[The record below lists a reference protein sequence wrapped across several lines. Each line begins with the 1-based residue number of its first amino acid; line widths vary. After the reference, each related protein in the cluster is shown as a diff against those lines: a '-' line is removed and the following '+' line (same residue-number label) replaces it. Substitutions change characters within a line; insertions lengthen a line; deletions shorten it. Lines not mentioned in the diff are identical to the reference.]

1 MANISNITLDQ
12 GSTFSVTIATE
23 NLDGTGNAP
32 ITGFVGAGSIRKYYG
47 SLSKTASFTVVGNT
61 SGAATFTSDD
71 TGVIASL
78 TSTQTGNIKSGRY
91 VYDIEIRKSSQVTRI
106 LEGQI
111 EVTPRSTRND
121 EGNQPTS

>member
-32 ITGFVGAGSIRKYYG
+32 ITDFVGAGSIRKYYG
-47 SLSKTASFTVVGNT
+47 SLSKTASFTVVGNS
-61 SGAATFTSDD
+61 SGAATFTSAD